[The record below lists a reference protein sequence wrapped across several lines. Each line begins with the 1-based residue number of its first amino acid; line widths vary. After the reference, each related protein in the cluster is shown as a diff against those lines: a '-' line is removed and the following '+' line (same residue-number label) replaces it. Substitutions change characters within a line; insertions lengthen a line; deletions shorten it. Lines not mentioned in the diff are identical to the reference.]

1 MTVIDLKT
9 GKETTLPAG
18 TRLSCALGNFDGVHM
33 GHRELLLKA
42 AKKEYGA
49 TASSVWTFRLHPQ
62 LYLGTHAVKII
73 TSMEQKLEY
82 FKEAGIEYAILED
95 FPQVSSLTPKEF
107 AKNLLINKLGV
118 VHAVCGFNFSFG
130 KKAEGNCSV
139 LKEYF
144 ESCGRY
150 VSIIPP
156 LKIDGDTVSSSL
168 IRTKIESGN
177 VADAQKL
184 LGHPFSI
191 FLPVTDGR
199 KLGRKIGT
207 PTINQVFPENCAI
220 PRFGVY
226 ASKCYVDGNVYHGIS
241 NVGIRPTINE
251 ETKTVN
257 CETHILDYNGDLYGK
272 KIRVDFCKFIRDE
285 HRFGSI
291 DELTEEINRN
301 IAEIREYFGK

>member
-95 FPQVSSLTPKEF
+95 FPQVSSLTPEEF

-139 LKEYF
+139 LKEY
-144 ESCGRY
+144 EGTYC
-150 VSIIPP
+150 
-156 LKIDGDTVSSSL
+156 
-168 IRTKIESGN
+168 IESFDPRCI
-177 VADAQKL
+177 VALRTNHRDVIRGQLTENFFLSQSKISKKL
-184 LGHPFSI
+184 
-191 FLPVTDGR
+191 
-199 KLGRKIGT
+199 
-207 PTINQVFPENCAI
+207 
-220 PRFGVY
+220 
-226 ASKCYVDGNVYHGIS
+226 
-241 NVGIRPTINE
+241 
-251 ETKTVN
+251 
-257 CETHILDYNGDLYGK
+257 
-272 KIRVDFCKFIRDE
+272 KFITNCNCIFFD
-285 HRFGSI
+285 
-291 DELTEEINRN
+291 LPL
-301 IAEIREYFGK
+301 